1 MSTLKLQIKEFQ
13 NQISLSSNTQENETI
28 IEANSNVLKRL
39 KKSLGEL
46 SSNQAKFSVMPL
58 ISTNDDQLLPILGS
72 DERNGYLMT
81 ESSEFALGDDVKILL
96 ENAKEVVS
104 IFSNKW
110 QEVNYKA
117 QQDDS
122 LNDSI
127 VGLRS
132 FTQIISGLNDKY
144 WDKWIV
150 SLERSFVVEE
160 VVLEQQ
166 TSLGKKEVY
175 QKYNKLKVN
184 FETEKLSRNVDVDL
198 VSSLNLLR
206 EKLVKLREQ
215 MDRSALPEG
224 VADFL
229 KQLDAPWSTPTLDL
243 VTPTVFDW
251 LNKQGLLSK
260 LKISRK

>member
-28 IEANSNVLKRL
+28 IETNSNVLKRL
-39 KKSLGEL
+39 KKSLDEL
-46 SSNQAKFSVMPL
+46 SNNQAKFSVMPL
-58 ISTNDDQLLPILGS
+58 ISTYDDQLLPPLGGAES
-72 DERNGYLMT
+72 NGYLMT
-81 ESSEFALGDDVKILL
+81 ESSELALGDDVKILL
-96 ENAKEVVS
+96 ENAKEGVS

-110 QEVNYKA
+110 KELNYKA

-127 VGLRS
+127 VGLRNL
-132 FTQIISGLNDKY
+132 TKIISGLNDKY

-150 SLERSFVVEE
+150 SLEKNFVVEE

-175 QKYNKLKVN
+175 QKYNKLKAN
-184 FETEKLSRNVDVDL
+184 FETEKMSRNVDVDL
-198 VSSLNLLR
+198 VSSLNLLK
-206 EKLVKLREQ
+206 EQLVKLREQ
-215 MDRSALPEG
+215 MDSSALPEG

-251 LNKQGLLSK
+251 LSKQGLLSK
-260 LKISRK
+260 LKISR